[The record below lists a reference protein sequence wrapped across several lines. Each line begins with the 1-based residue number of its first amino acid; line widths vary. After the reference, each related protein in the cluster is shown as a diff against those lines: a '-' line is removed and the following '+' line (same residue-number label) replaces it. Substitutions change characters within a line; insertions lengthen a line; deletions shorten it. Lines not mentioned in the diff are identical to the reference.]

1 VITASGSCTVASTTV
16 TTTASTGT
24 CSLSAAWAADA
35 NYLAASAPQ
44 STIVTKA
51 GVPIYL
57 SVSTLAV
64 GDEGVGVTSAP
75 KTVYLYNYSGNTVSP
90 AVPASVGAFAI
101 SAGSCANPVP
111 TNTFC
116 SFTVTFTP
124 NATGAVAPA
133 TLKVQA
139 GGITLPLALTG
150 TGVQPLYLSVSA
162 LALGD
167 EGLHVTSAPKTVYLY
182 NFSGSTVSPSVPPS
196 VGVFATSA
204 GSCASPVPT
213 NASCSFTVTFTPT
226 ATGAVPSTLNVQVGA
241 TTLPLA
247 LTGTGVQP
255 LYLSVSALA
264 LGDEGLHVTS
274 APKTVYLYNFSG
286 STVSPAVP
294 PSVGVFATSA
304 GSCANPVPT
313 NTSCSF
319 TVTFT
324 PTATGAAPSTLNV
337 QVGGITLPLALT
349 GTGVQPLYL
358 SVSTLALGDAG
369 LNVTS
374 APKTVNLY
382 NFSGSTVSPAVPPS
396 VGVFAISAGSCA
408 SPVPTNASC
417 SFTVTFTPTTTG
429 AVAPATLN
437 VQVGATTLP
446 LALTGTGVQPLY
458 LSVSTLAFGGEGLH
472 VTSAPKT
479 VYLYNF
485 SGSTVSPAVPAAVGV
500 FATSAGSCANPVPT
514 NASCSFTVTFT
525 PTAMGAAPST
535 LDVHVGATTLP
546 LALTGTGV

>member
-1 VITASGSCTVASTTV
+1 
-16 TTTASTGT
+16 
-24 CSLSAAWAADA
+24 
-35 NYLAASAPQ
+35 
-44 STIVTKA
+44 
-51 GVPIYL
+51 
-57 SVSTLAV
+57 
-64 GDEGVGVTSAP
+64 
-75 KTVYLYNYSGNTVSP
+75 
-90 AVPASVGAFAI
+90 
-101 SAGSCANPVP
+101 
-111 TNTFC
+111 
-116 SFTVTFTP
+116 
-124 NATGAVAPA
+124 
-133 TLKVQA
+133 VQA
-139 GGITLPLALTG
+139 GGITLPL
-150 TGVQPLYLSVSA
+150 
-162 LALGD
+162 
-167 EGLHVTSAPKTVYLY
+167 
-182 NFSGSTVSPSVPPS
+182 
-196 VGVFATSA
+196 
-204 GSCASPVPT
+204 
-213 NASCSFTVTFTPT
+213 
-226 ATGAVPSTLNVQVGA
+226 
-241 TTLPLA
+241 
-247 LTGTGVQP
+247 
-255 LYLSVSALA
+255 
-264 LGDEGLHVTS
+264 
-274 APKTVYLYNFSG
+274 
-286 STVSPAVP
+286 
-294 PSVGVFATSA
+294 
-304 GSCANPVPT
+304 
-313 NTSCSF
+313 
-319 TVTFT
+319 
-324 PTATGAAPSTLNV
+324 
-337 QVGGITLPLALT
+337 ILT